1 MMPLIKSYLDLC
13 RVSNLPTVWTNVLAA
28 VVLSNTPFSWS
39 SFLIL
44 SLTHTFFYTGGMCLN
59 DLCDITQDRVHKP
72 FRPLPSQKI
81 SIRNA
86 TLFIGVLFGLAL
98 FSLLFVPHPRAFYLG
113 LILLVF
119 IITYDWFHK
128 GHPFTV
134 FLMAA
139 CRLMVFVISGM
150 AISGKVGMAVW
161 IGGFIQFIYIL
172 ILSLVARYE
181 NSLKEGFSFPVIP
194 MMIASISILD
204 GIMMVGF
211 ASSFW
216 LLAGMSGAV
225 LTHLGQ
231 RYVRGD

>member
-1 MMPLIKSYLDLC
+1 
-13 RVSNLPTVWTNVLAA
+13 
-28 VVLSNTPFSWS
+28 
-39 SFLIL
+39 
-44 SLTHTFFYTGGMCLN
+44 MCLN
-59 DLCDITQDRVHKP
+59 DLCDITPDRVHKP

-81 SIRNA
+81 SLKNA
-86 TLFIGVLFGLAL
+86 TLFIVLLFGLAL
-98 FSLLFVPHPRAFYLG
+98 FLLLLVPYPRAFYSG

-150 AISGKVGMAVW
+150 AVSGNVGMAVW
-161 IGGFIQFIYIL
+161 IGGFVQFVYIL
-172 ILSLVARYE
+172 VLSLVARYE
-181 NSLKEGFSFPVIP
+181 NSLKGGFSFPVIP
-194 MMIASISILD
+194 VMIASISILD
-204 GIMMVGF
+204 GIMMVCF

-216 LLAGMSGAV
+216 LLAGMGGAV